1 MITIEPK
8 AIIHYD
14 DPAGLRLDLQRPFR
28 RTIKFKMP
36 ADYHGAE
43 IEPIEQDALFVRE
56 QYVYADGTTKL
67 TSWHSDDPYW
77 AHYDV
82 PEIKGYRPSQTEV
95 PQENLTANSKRSAEV
110 VITYEPVSNASTESP
125 AKPTSAKDNQNSVNA
140 VETDNETRP
149 AAQSDQRTAD
159 AGNSHGD
166 SLDQS
171 ALGDQTV
178 DMSGILKDAMN
189 QMKTDNKPA
198 SDNQPTSG
206 GTIFDQLDGLADA
219 AKQGKSIAD
228 IIAKKNAAEQKNT
241 KKADHSGWS
250 NNARPQAGTATNAE
264 SASTSTSTS
273 TAPTVEKPVESVQSA
288 SPMQSSQPA
297 STSAPVQSVESNVQV
312 PSSATANV
320 STTNVSTTQAAPT
333 IEKPVAK
340 PFIKA
345 WQAPRHAVLI
355 PLSTELS
362 YLRQTAR
369 VAETLNHLQEL
380 GYFYRQDDEYKAK
393 TYAPVMP

>member
-1 MITIEPK
+1 MIIIEPK
-8 AIIHYD
+8 TIIHYD
-14 DPAGLRLDLQRPFR
+14 DPAGRRLDLQMPFR

-43 IEPIEQDALFVRE
+43 VEPIEQDALFVRE
-56 QYVYADGTTKL
+56 QYVYEDGTTKL

-82 PEIKGYRPSQTEV
+82 PEIKGYRPNQTEV
-95 PQENLTANSKRSAEV
+95 PQKNLTANSKRSAEI
-110 VITYEPVSNASTESP
+110 VITYEPVSNASTDSPVES
-125 AKPTSAKDNQNSVNA
+125 ASAKDNPNSS
-140 VETDNETRP
+140 ETPKTDNETRP
-149 AAQSDQRTAD
+149 AAQSDQRSAV
-159 AGNSHGD
+159 AGGSHGN

-178 DMSGILKDAMN
+178 DMSGMLKDAMN

-219 AKQGKSIAD
+219 AKQGESITD
-228 IIAKKNAAEQKNT
+228 IIAKKNATEQENA
-241 KKADHSGWS
+241 KKPDHSGWS
-250 NNARPQAGTATNAE
+250 NARPQAGTATN
-264 SASTSTSTS
+264 
-273 TAPTVEKPVESVQSA
+273 VESVQST
-288 SPMQSSQPA
+288 SPVQSSQPV
-297 STSAPVQSVESNVQV
+297 STSAPVQSVESSVQA
-312 PSSATANV
+312 PSSATANTLTV
-320 STTNVSTTQAAPT
+320 QAAPA

>member
-1 MITIEPK
+1 MITIEPQT
-8 AIIHYD
+8 IIHYD
-14 DPAGLRLDLQRPFR
+14 DPAGLRLDLQRSFR

-36 ADYHGAE
+36 ADYRGAE
-43 IEPIEQDALFVRE
+43 VEPIEQDALFVRE
-56 QYVYADGTTKL
+56 QCIYEDGTTKL
-67 TSWHSDDPYW
+67 TPWHSDDPYW

-82 PEIKGYRPSQTEV
+82 PEIKGYRPTQTEV
-95 PQENLTANSKRSAEV
+95 SQENLTINSKRSAEI
-110 VITYEPVSNASTESP
+110 VITYEPVSSASTDSPVES
-125 AKPTSAKDNQNSVNA
+125 ASAKDNPNSVNA

-159 AGNSHGD
+159 AGNSHGN

-171 ALGDQTV
+171 ALGDQKV
-178 DMSGILKDAMN
+178 DTQLFSDAMN
-189 QMKTDNKPA
+189 RVKANDKSASDNKPA
-198 SDNQPTSG
+198 SE
-206 GTIFDQLDGLADA
+206 GTGFDQFDSLADA
-219 AKQGKSIAD
+219 AKQGESITD
-228 IIAKKNAAEQKNT
+228 ILAKKNATEQENA
-241 KKADHSGWS
+241 KKPDHSGW
-250 NNARPQAGTATNAE
+250 NKHRPQNTTTSNAE
-264 SASTSTSTS
+264 SDSTS
-273 TAPTVEKPVESVQSA
+273 VEKPVESAQSA
-288 SPMQSSQPA
+288 SPVQSSQPV
-297 STSAPVQSVESNVQV
+297 STSAPVQSAESSVQA
-312 PSSATANV
+312 PSSATANTPTV
-320 STTNVSTTQAAPT
+320 QAAPA

>member
-1 MITIEPK
+1 MITIEPQT
-8 AIIHYD
+8 IIHYD
-14 DPAGLRLDLQRPFR
+14 DPAGRRLDLQMPFR
-28 RTIKFKMP
+28 RTIKFEMP

-110 VITYEPVSNASTESP
+110 VITYEPVSNASTVSP
-125 AKPTSAKDNQNSVNA
+125 TEPNSTNA

-149 AAQSDQRTAD
+149 AAQSDQRSAD
-159 AGNSHGD
+159 AGNSHGNT
-166 SLDQS
+166 LDWS
-171 ALGDQTV
+171 ALGNQTV
-178 DMSGILKDAMN
+178 DMSGMLKDAMN

-206 GTIFDQLDGLADA
+206 GTGFDQFDGLAAD
-219 AKQGKSIAD
+219 AKQGKSIVD
-228 IIAKKNAAEQKNT
+228 IIAKKNAAEQKNA
-241 KKADHSGWS
+241 KKADHSGW
-250 NNARPQAGTATNAE
+250 NKARPQADTTTNTE
-264 SASTSTSTS
+264 STSTS
-273 TAPTVEKPVESVQSA
+273 TAPTIEKSVESVQST
-288 SPMQSSQPA
+288 SPVQSSQPV
-297 STSAPVQSVESNVQV
+297 STSTAPVQSVESSVQA
-312 PSSATANV
+312 PSSATANT
-320 STTNVSTTQAAPT
+320 STVQAAPA

-380 GYFYRQDDEYKAK
+380 GYFYRQNDEYKAK
-393 TYAPVMP
+393 TYAPVML

>member
-1 MITIEPK
+1 MIIIEPK
-8 AIIHYD
+8 TIIHYD
-14 DPAGLRLDLQRPFR
+14 DPAGRRLDLQMPFR

-43 IEPIEQDALFVRE
+43 VEPIEQDALFVRE
-56 QYVYADGTTKL
+56 QYVYEDGTTKL

-82 PEIKGYRPSQTEV
+82 PEIKGYRPNQTEV
-95 PQENLTANSKRSAEV
+95 PQKNLTANSKRSAEI
-110 VITYEPVSNASTESP
+110 VITYEPVSNASTDSPVES
-125 AKPTSAKDNQNSVNA
+125 ASAKDNPNSS
-140 VETDNETRP
+140 ETPKTDNETRP
-149 AAQSDQRTAD
+149 AAQSDQRSAV
-159 AGNSHGD
+159 AGGSHGN

-178 DMSGILKDAMN
+178 DMSGMLKDAMN

-206 GTIFDQLDGLADA
+206 GTGFDQFDGLAAD
-219 AKQGKSIAD
+219 AKQGKSITD
-228 IIAKKNAAEQKNT
+228 IIAKKNAAEQKNA
-241 KKADHSGWS
+241 KKADHSGW
-250 NNARPQAGTATNAE
+250 NKARPQADTTTNTE
-264 SASTSTSTS
+264 SASTST
-273 TAPTVEKPVESVQSA
+273 APTIEKSVESVQST
-288 SPMQSSQPA
+288 SPVQSSQPV
-297 STSAPVQSVESNVQV
+297 STSTAPVQSVESIVQD
-312 PSSATANV
+312 PSSATAN
-320 STTNVSTTQAAPT
+320 TPTIQAAPA

-380 GYFYRQDDEYKAK
+380 GYFYRQNDEYKAK
-393 TYAPVMP
+393 TYAPVML

>member
-1 MITIEPK
+1 MIIIEPK
-8 AIIHYD
+8 TIIHYD
-14 DPAGLRLDLQRPFR
+14 DPAGRRLDLQMPFR

-43 IEPIEQDALFVRE
+43 VEPIEQDALFVRE
-56 QYVYADGTTKL
+56 QYVYEDGTTKL
-67 TSWHSDDPYW
+67 TPWHSDDPYW

-82 PEIKGYRPSQTEV
+82 PEIKGYRPNQTEV
-95 PQENLTANSKRSAEV
+95 SQENLTINSKRSAEI
-110 VITYEPVSNASTESP
+110 VITYEPASNASTDSPVES
-125 AKPTSAKDNQNSVNA
+125 ASANDNPNSS
-140 VETDNETRP
+140 ETPKTDNETRP
-149 AAQSDQRTAD
+149 AAQSDQRSAV
-159 AGNSHGD
+159 AGGSHGN

-178 DMSGILKDAMN
+178 DMSGMLKDAMN
-189 QMKTDNKPA
+189 QMKTDNNPA

-219 AKQGKSIAD
+219 AKQGESITD
-228 IIAKKNAAEQKNT
+228 IIAKKNATEQENA
-241 KKADHSGWS
+241 KKPDHSGWS
-250 NNARPQAGTATNAE
+250 NARPQVDTATNAE
-264 SASTSTSTS
+264 SASTS
-273 TAPTVEKPVESVQSA
+273 VEKPVESVQST
-288 SPMQSSQPA
+288 SPAQSSEPV
-297 STSAPVQSVESNVQV
+297 STSAPVQSAESSVQA
-312 PSSATANV
+312 PSSATANTPTV
-320 STTNVSTTQAAPT
+320 QAAPA

>member
-14 DPAGLRLDLQRPFR
+14 DSAGRRLDLQMPFR

-43 IEPIEQDALFVRE
+43 VEPIEQDALFVRE
-56 QYVYADGTTKL
+56 QYVYEDGTTKL

-95 PQENLTANSKRSAEV
+95 PQKNLTANSKRSAEI
-110 VITYEPVSNASTESP
+110 VITYEPVSNASTDSPVES
-125 AKPTSAKDNQNSVNA
+125 ASAKDNPNSS
-140 VETDNETRP
+140 ETPKTDNETRP
-149 AAQSDQRTAD
+149 AAQSDQRTAN
-159 AGNSHGD
+159 AGDSHGN
-166 SLDQS
+166 SLDQP

-178 DMSGILKDAMN
+178 DMSGMLKNAMN

-198 SDNQPTSG
+198 SDNQPTSD

-219 AKQGKSIAD
+219 AKQGESITD
-228 IIAKKNAAEQKNT
+228 IIAKKNATEQKNA
-241 KKADHSGWS
+241 KKPDHSGWS
-250 NNARPQAGTATNAE
+250 NARPQAGTATNTE
-264 SASTSTSTS
+264 SASTS
-273 TAPTVEKPVESVQSA
+273 VEKPVESAQSA
-288 SPMQSSQPA
+288 SPVQSSQPV
-297 STSAPVQSVESNVQV
+297 STSAPVQSAESSVQA
-312 PSSATANV
+312 PSSATANTPTV
-320 STTNVSTTQAAPT
+320 QAAPA

-362 YLRQTAR
+362 YLRQTTR

-380 GYFYRQDDEYKAK
+380 GYFYRQDDEYKVKA
-393 TYAPVMP
+393 YAPVMP

>member
-1 MITIEPK
+1 MITIEPQT
-8 AIIHYD
+8 IIHYD
-14 DPAGLRLDLQRPFR
+14 DPAGRRLDLQMPFR
-28 RTIKFKMP
+28 RTIKFEMP

-110 VITYEPVSNASTESP
+110 VITYEPVSNASTVSP
-125 AKPTSAKDNQNSVNA
+125 TEPNSTNA

-149 AAQSDQRTAD
+149 AAQSDQRSAD
-159 AGNSHGD
+159 AGNSHGNT
-166 SLDQS
+166 LDWS
-171 ALGDQTV
+171 ALGNQTV
-178 DMSGILKDAMN
+178 DMSGMLKDAMN

-206 GTIFDQLDGLADA
+206 GTGFDQFDGLAAD
-219 AKQGKSIAD
+219 AKQGKSIVD
-228 IIAKKNAAEQKNT
+228 IIAKKNATEQKNA
-241 KKADHSGWS
+241 KKANHSGW
-250 NNARPQAGTATNAE
+250 NKARPQAITALNAE
-264 SASTSTSTS
+264 SASTST
-273 TAPTVEKPVESVQSA
+273 APTIEKSVESVQST
-288 SPMQSSQPA
+288 SPVQSSQPV
-297 STSAPVQSVESNVQV
+297 STSTAPVQSVESSVQD
-312 PSSATANV
+312 PSSATANT
-320 STTNVSTTQAAPT
+320 STVQAAPA

-380 GYFYRQDDEYKAK
+380 GYFYRQNDEYKAK
-393 TYAPVMP
+393 TYAPVML

>member
-1 MITIEPK
+1 MITIEPQT
-8 AIIHYD
+8 IIHYD
-14 DPAGLRLDLQRPFR
+14 DPAGRRLDLQMPFR
-28 RTIKFKMP
+28 RTIKFEMP

-56 QYVYADGTTKL
+56 QYVYADGTAKL

-110 VITYEPVSNASTESP
+110 VITYEPVSNASTVSP
-125 AKPTSAKDNQNSVNA
+125 TEPNSTNA

-149 AAQSDQRTAD
+149 AAQSDQRSAD
-159 AGNSHGD
+159 AGNSHGNT
-166 SLDQS
+166 LDWS
-171 ALGDQTV
+171 ALGNQTV
-178 DMSGILKDAMN
+178 DMSGMLKDAMN

-206 GTIFDQLDGLADA
+206 GTGFDQFDGLAAD
-219 AKQGKSIAD
+219 AKQGKSITD
-228 IIAKKNAAEQKNT
+228 IIAKKNAAEQKNA
-241 KKADHSGWS
+241 KKADHSGW
-250 NNARPQAGTATNAE
+250 NKARPQADTTTNTE
-264 SASTSTSTS
+264 SASTS
-273 TAPTVEKPVESVQSA
+273 TAPTVEKPVESVQST
-288 SPMQSSQPA
+288 SPVQPSQPV
-297 STSAPVQSVESNVQV
+297 STSTAPVQSVESSVQD
-312 PSSATANV
+312 PSSATANT
-320 STTNVSTTQAAPT
+320 STVQAAPA

-380 GYFYRQDDEYKAK
+380 GYFYRQNDEYKAK
-393 TYAPVMP
+393 TYAPVML

>member
-1 MITIEPK
+1 MITIEPQT
-8 AIIHYD
+8 IIHYD
-14 DPAGLRLDLQRPFR
+14 DPAGLRLDLQRSFR

-36 ADYHGAE
+36 ADYRDAE
-43 IEPIEQDALFVRE
+43 VEPIEQDALFVRE
-56 QYVYADGTTKL
+56 QCIYEDGTTKL
-67 TSWHSDDPYW
+67 TPWHSDDPYW

-82 PEIKGYRPSQTEV
+82 PEIKGYRPNQTEV
-95 PQENLTANSKRSAEV
+95 SQENLTINSKRSAEI
-110 VITYEPVSNASTESP
+110 VITYEPVSNASTDSPVES
-125 AKPTSAKDNQNSVNA
+125 ASAKDNPNSVNA

-149 AAQSDQRTAD
+149 AAQFNQRSAD
-159 AGNSHGD
+159 AGDSHGN

-178 DMSGILKDAMN
+178 DMSGMLKDAMN
-189 QMKTDNKPA
+189 QMKTDNKPT

-219 AKQGKSIAD
+219 AKQGESITD
-228 IIAKKNAAEQKNT
+228 IIAKKNATEQKNA
-241 KKADHSGWS
+241 KKPDHSGWS
-250 NNARPQAGTATNAE
+250 NARPQNSATPNAK
-264 SASTSTSTS
+264 SASTS
-273 TAPTVEKPVESVQSA
+273 VEKTTESVQSTTPA
-288 SPMQSSQPA
+288 QPETTQTVQSAPTSAQPA
-297 STSAPVQSVESNVQV
+297 ESSVQA
-312 PSSATANV
+312 PSSATANTPTV
-320 STTNVSTTQAAPT
+320 QAAPA

-380 GYFYRQDDEYKAK
+380 GYFYRQNDEYKAK
-393 TYAPVMP
+393 TYAPVML

>member
-8 AIIHYD
+8 TIIHYD
-14 DPAGLRLDLQRPFR
+14 DPAGLRLDLQRSFR

-43 IEPIEQDALFVRE
+43 VEPIEQDALFVRE
-56 QYVYADGTTKL
+56 QYVYEDGTTKL
-67 TSWHSDDPYW
+67 TPWHSDDPYW

-82 PEIKGYRPSQTEV
+82 PEIKGYRPNQTEV
-95 PQENLTANSKRSAEV
+95 SQENLTINSKRSAEI
-110 VITYEPVSNASTESP
+110 VITYEPVSNASTASPVES
-125 AKPTSAKDNQNSVNA
+125 ASAKDNPNSG
-140 VETDNETRP
+140 ETPKTDNETRP
-149 AAQSDQRTAD
+149 AAQSDQRSAD
-159 AGNSHGD
+159 AGNSHGNA
-166 SLDQS
+166 LDQP

-178 DMSGILKDAMN
+178 DMSGMLKDAMN
-189 QMKTDNKPA
+189 QMKTDNKPV

-219 AKQGKSIAD
+219 AKQGKSITD
-228 IIAKKNAAEQKNT
+228 ILAKKNAAEQKNT

-250 NNARPQAGTATNAE
+250 NNARPQAGTETNAE
-264 SASTSTSTS
+264 SASTS
-273 TAPTVEKPVESVQSA
+273 TAPTVEKPVESTQSA
-288 SPMQSSQPA
+288 SPVQSSQPV
-297 STSAPVQSVESNVQV
+297 STSTAPAQSAESSVQA
-312 PSSATANV
+312 PSSATANTPTV
-320 STTNVSTTQAAPT
+320 QAAPA

-380 GYFYRQDDEYKAK
+380 GYFYRQNDEYKAK
-393 TYAPVMP
+393 TYAPVML

>member
-14 DPAGLRLDLQRPFR
+14 DPAGRRLDLQMPFR
-28 RTIKFKMP
+28 RTIKFEMP
-36 ADYHGAE
+36 ADYRGAE

-95 PQENLTANSKRSAEV
+95 PQKNLTANSKRSAEV
-110 VITYEPVSNASTESP
+110 VITYEPVSNASTASP
-125 AKPTSAKDNQNSVNA
+125 TEPNSTNA
-140 VETDNETRP
+140 VETNNETRP
-149 AAQSDQRTAD
+149 AAQSDQRSAD
-159 AGNSHGD
+159 AGNSHGNA
-166 SLDQS
+166 LDWS
-171 ALGDQTV
+171 ALGNQTV
-178 DMSGILKDAMN
+178 DMSGMLKDAMN

-206 GTIFDQLDGLADA
+206 STIFDQLDGLADA
-219 AKQGKSIAD
+219 AKQGKSITD
-228 IIAKKNAAEQKNT
+228 IIAKKNVAEQKNA
-241 KKADHSGWS
+241 KKPDHSGWGR
-250 NNARPQAGTATNAE
+250 ARPQTGTATNAE
-264 SASTSTSTS
+264 SASTST
-273 TAPTVEKPVESVQSA
+273 APTVEKTVETVQSA
-288 SPMQSSQPA
+288 SPVQSSQPV
-297 STSAPVQSVESNVQV
+297 STSAAPVQSAESNVQA
-312 PSSATANV
+312 PSSATVNT
-320 STTNVSTTQAAPT
+320 STAQAAPA

-380 GYFYRQDDEYKAK
+380 GYFYRQNDEYKAK
-393 TYAPVMP
+393 TYAPVML

>member
-1 MITIEPK
+1 MITIEPQ

-14 DPAGLRLDLQRPFR
+14 DPAGLRLDLQRSFR

-43 IEPIEQDALFVRE
+43 VEPIEQDALFVRE
-56 QYVYADGTTKL
+56 QCIYKDGTTKL

-77 AHYDV
+77 AHCDV

-95 PQENLTANSKRSAEV
+95 PQENLTINSKRSAEII
-110 VITYEPVSNASTESP
+110 ITYEPVSNASTDSP
-125 AKPTSAKDNQNSVNA
+125 AEPASAKNNPNSVNA

-159 AGNSHGD
+159 AGNSHGNT
-166 SLDQS
+166 LDWS
-171 ALGDQTV
+171 ALGNQTV
-178 DMSGILKDAMN
+178 DMKKNFKDAMSK
-189 QMKTDNKPA
+189 MKTDNKPT

-206 GTIFDQLDGLADA
+206 GTIFDQFDGLVDA
-219 AKQGKSIAD
+219 AKQGKD
-228 IIAKKNAAEQKNT
+228 ITNIVKNAAEQKNA
-241 KKADHSGWS
+241 KKSDHSGW
-250 NNARPQAGTATNAE
+250 NNARPQADTTTNAE
-264 SASTSTSTS
+264 SVSTS

-288 SPMQSSQPA
+288 SPVQSSQPV
-297 STSAPVQSVESNVQV
+297 STSAASVQSVESSTQTS
-312 PSSATANV
+312 SSATANV
-320 STTNVSTTQAAPT
+320 SPAQAAPA

-393 TYAPVMP
+393 TYAPVML

>member
-14 DPAGLRLDLQRPFR
+14 DPAGRRLDLQMPFR

-56 QYVYADGTTKL
+56 QYVYKDGTTKL

-110 VITYEPVSNASTESP
+110 VITYEPVSNASTDSP
-125 AKPTSAKDNQNSVNA
+125 VEPASAKENPNSVNA

-159 AGNSHGD
+159 AGNSNGD

-171 ALGDQTV
+171 ALGNQTV
-178 DMSGILKDAMN
+178 DMSEMLKDAMN
-189 QMKTDNKPA
+189 QMKADNKPV

-206 GTIFDQLDGLADA
+206 GTMFDQFDGLAND
-219 AKQGKSIAD
+219 AKQGESITN
-228 IIAKKNAAEQKNT
+228 IIAKKNAAEQKNA
-241 KKADHSGWS
+241 KKPDHSGWGK
-250 NNARPQAGTATNAE
+250 ARPQAGTATNAE
-264 SASTSTSTS
+264 SASTSTSA
-273 TAPTVEKPVESVQSA
+273 APTVEKPVESVQSA
-288 SPMQSSQPA
+288 SPVQSSQPA
-297 STSAPVQSVESNVQV
+297 SASTAPAQPTE
-312 PSSATANV
+312 SSAQASSSAV
-320 STTNVSTTQAAPT
+320 ASTPTVQAAPA
-333 IEKPVAK
+333 IEKPVVK

-362 YLRQTAR
+362 YLRQATR

-380 GYFYRQDDEYKAK
+380 GYFYRQNDEYKAK

>member
-1 MITIEPK
+1 MITIEPQT
-8 AIIHYD
+8 IIHYD
-14 DPAGLRLDLQRPFR
+14 DPAGRRLDLQMPFR
-28 RTIKFKMP
+28 RTIKFEMP

-110 VITYEPVSNASTESP
+110 VITYEPVSNASTVSP
-125 AKPTSAKDNQNSVNA
+125 TEPNSTNA

-149 AAQSDQRTAD
+149 AAQSDQRSAD
-159 AGNSHGD
+159 AGNSHGNT
-166 SLDQS
+166 LDWS
-171 ALGDQTV
+171 ALGNQTV
-178 DMSGILKDAMN
+178 DMSGMLKDAMN

-206 GTIFDQLDGLADA
+206 GTGFDQFDGLAAD
-219 AKQGKSIAD
+219 AKQGKSIVD
-228 IIAKKNAAEQKNT
+228 IIAKKNAAEQKNA
-241 KKADHSGWS
+241 KKADHSGW
-250 NNARPQAGTATNAE
+250 NKARPQADTTTNTE
-264 SASTSTSTS
+264 SASTST
-273 TAPTVEKPVESVQSA
+273 APTIEKSVESVQST
-288 SPMQSSQPA
+288 SPVQSSQPV
-297 STSAPVQSVESNVQV
+297 STSTAPVQSVESSVQA
-312 PSSATANV
+312 PSSATANT
-320 STTNVSTTQAAPT
+320 STVQAAPA

-380 GYFYRQDDEYKAK
+380 GYFYRQNDEYKAK
-393 TYAPVMP
+393 TYAPVML

>member
-43 IEPIEQDALFVRE
+43 VEPIEQDALFVRE
-56 QYVYADGTTKL
+56 QYVYEDGTTKL

-95 PQENLTANSKRSAEV
+95 PQENLTANSKRSAEII
-110 VITYEPVSNASTESP
+110 ITYEPVSNASTESP
-125 AKPTSAKDNQNSVNA
+125 AKPNSTSAVK
-140 VETDNETRP
+140 TDNETRL

-159 AGNSHGD
+159 AGNSNGD

-171 ALGDQTV
+171 ALGNQTV
-178 DMSGILKDAMN
+178 DMSEMLKYAMN
-189 QMKTDNKPA
+189 KMKTDNKPA
-198 SDNQPTSG
+198 SDNQPTSD
-206 GTIFDQLDGLADA
+206 GTGFDQFDGLADA
-219 AKQGKSIAD
+219 AKQGKSITD
-228 IIAKKNAAEQKNT
+228 IIAKKNAAEQKNA
-241 KKADHSGWS
+241 KNPDHSGWGK
-250 NNARPQAGTATNAE
+250 ARPQAGTATNAE
-264 SASTSTSTS
+264 SASTSTS

-288 SPMQSSQPA
+288 SPVQSSHPA
-297 STSAPVQSVESNVQV
+297 STSTAPAQSVESNVQV
-312 PSSATANV
+312 PSSATANT
-320 STTNVSTTQAAPT
+320 STVQAAPA
-333 IEKPVAK
+333 IKKPVAK

-362 YLRQTAR
+362 HLRQTAR

-380 GYFYRQDDEYKAK
+380 GYFYRQNDEYKAK

>member
-1 MITIEPK
+1 
-8 AIIHYD
+8 
-14 DPAGLRLDLQRPFR
+14 
-28 RTIKFKMP
+28 
-36 ADYHGAE
+36 
-43 IEPIEQDALFVRE
+43 V
-56 QYVYADGTTKL
+56 
-67 TSWHSDDPYW
+67 S
-77 AHYDV
+77 
-82 PEIKGYRPSQTEV
+82 
-95 PQENLTANSKRSAEV
+95 QENLTINSKRSAEI
-110 VITYEPVSNASTESP
+110 VITYEPVSNASTDSPVES
-125 AKPTSAKDNQNSVNA
+125 ASAKDNPNSVNA
-140 VETDNETRP
+140 VETDNETCP

-159 AGNSHGD
+159 AGDSHGN

-171 ALGDQTV
+171 ALGDQTI
-178 DMSGILKDAMN
+178 DMSGMLKDAMN

-219 AKQGKSIAD
+219 AKQGESITD
-228 IIAKKNAAEQKNT
+228 IIAKKNATEQKNA
-241 KKADHSGWS
+241 KKPDHSGWS
-250 NNARPQAGTATNAE
+250 NARPQAGTATNAE
-264 SASTSTSTS
+264 SASTS
-273 TAPTVEKPVESVQSA
+273 VEKPVESVQPT
-288 SPMQSSQPA
+288 SPVQSSQPV
-297 STSAPVQSVESNVQV
+297 SAPVQSAESSVQA
-312 PSSATANV
+312 PSSATAN
-320 STTNVSTTQAAPT
+320 TPTIQAAPA

-380 GYFYRQDDEYKAK
+380 GYFYRQNDEYKAK

>member
-14 DPAGLRLDLQRPFR
+14 DPAGRRLDLQMPFR
-28 RTIKFKMP
+28 RTIKFEMP

-110 VITYEPVSNASTESP
+110 VITYKPVSNASTESP
-125 AKPTSAKDNQNSVNA
+125 AEPTSAKDNQNSVNA

-171 ALGDQTV
+171 ALGNQTV
-178 DMSGILKDAMN
+178 NMKKNFEDVMN
-189 QMKTDNKPA
+189 KMKADNKPT

-206 GTIFDQLDGLADA
+206 GTGFDQFDGLADA
-219 AKQGKSIAD
+219 AKQGKSITD

-241 KKADHSGWS
+241 KKPDHSGWS

-297 STSAPVQSVESNVQV
+297 STSTAPAQSVESNVQV

-320 STTNVSTTQAAPT
+320 STAQAAPA

-380 GYFYRQDDEYKAK
+380 GYFYRQNDEYKAK

>member
-14 DPAGLRLDLQRPFR
+14 DPAGRRLDLQMPFR
-28 RTIKFKMP
+28 RTIKFEMP

-82 PEIKGYRPSQTEV
+82 PEIKGYRPNQTEV

-110 VITYEPVSNASTESP
+110 VITYESVSNASTASP
-125 AKPTSAKDNQNSVNA
+125 TEPNSTNA

-159 AGNSHGD
+159 AGNSHGNT
-166 SLDQS
+166 LDWS
-171 ALGDQTV
+171 ALGNQTV
-178 DMSGILKDAMN
+178 DMKKNFEDAMN
-189 QMKTDNKPA
+189 KMKTDNKPA

-206 GTIFDQLDGLADA
+206 GTGFDQFDGLAAD
-219 AKQGKSIAD
+219 AKQGKSIVD
-228 IIAKKNAAEQKNT
+228 IIAKKNATEQKNA
-241 KKADHSGWS
+241 KKADHSGW
-250 NNARPQAGTATNAE
+250 NKARPQVDTATNAK
-264 SASTSTSTS
+264 SASTS
-273 TAPTVEKPVESVQSA
+273 TAPTIEKSVESVQST
-288 SPMQSSQPA
+288 SPMQSSQPV
-297 STSAPVQSVESNVQV
+297 STSTAPVQSVESSVQDS
-312 PSSATANV
+312 SSAAANT
-320 STTNVSTTQAAPT
+320 STVQAAPA

-393 TYAPVMP
+393 TYAPVML

>member
-14 DPAGLRLDLQRPFR
+14 DTAGRRLDLQMPFR

-43 IEPIEQDALFVRE
+43 VEPIEQDALFVRE

-95 PQENLTANSKRSAEV
+95 PQENLTANSKRSAEII
-110 VITYEPVSNASTESP
+110 ITYEPVSNASTVSP
-125 AKPTSAKDNQNSVNA
+125 TKPNSTNA

-149 AAQSDQRTAD
+149 AAQSDQRSAD
-159 AGNSHGD
+159 ASDSHGN
-166 SLDQS
+166 SLDQP

-178 DMSGILKDAMN
+178 DMSGMLKDAMN

-219 AKQGKSIAD
+219 AKQGESIID
-228 IIAKKNAAEQKNT
+228 IIAKKNATEQENA
-241 KKADHSGWS
+241 KKPDHSGW
-250 NNARPQAGTATNAE
+250 NKHRPQNTTTSNAE
-264 SASTSTSTS
+264 SASTS
-273 TAPTVEKPVESVQSA
+273 VEKSVESVQST
-288 SPMQSSQPA
+288 SPVQSSQPV
-297 STSAPVQSVESNVQV
+297 STSTAPVQSVESSVQA
-312 PSSATANV
+312 PSSATANTPTV
-320 STTNVSTTQAAPT
+320 QAAPA

-362 YLRQTAR
+362 YLRQTTR

-380 GYFYRQDDEYKAK
+380 GYFYRQDDEYKTK

>member
-14 DPAGLRLDLQRPFR
+14 DPAGRRLDLQMPFR
-28 RTIKFKMP
+28 RTIKFEMP

-95 PQENLTANSKRSAEV
+95 PQENLTANSKRSAEII
-110 VITYEPVSNASTESP
+110 ITYEPVSNASTASP
-125 AKPTSAKDNQNSVNA
+125 TEPNSTNA

-149 AAQSDQRTAD
+149 AAQSDQRSAD
-159 AGNSHGD
+159 AGNSHGNA
-166 SLDQS
+166 LDWS
-171 ALGDQTV
+171 ALGNQTV
-178 DMSGILKDAMN
+178 DMSGMLKDAMN

-198 SDNQPTSG
+198 SDNQPASG
-206 GTIFDQLDGLADA
+206 GTGFDQFDGLAAD
-219 AKQGKSIAD
+219 AKQGKSITD
-228 IIAKKNAAEQKNT
+228 IIAKKNATEQKNA
-241 KKADHSGWS
+241 KKADHSGW
-250 NNARPQAGTATNAE
+250 NKARPQAITATNAE
-264 SASTSTSTS
+264 SASTSTST
-273 TAPTVEKPVESVQSA
+273 APTIEKSVESVHST
-288 SPMQSSQPA
+288 SPMPSSQPV
-297 STSAPVQSVESNVQV
+297 STSTAPVQSVESSVQDS
-312 PSSATANV
+312 SSAAANT
-320 STTNVSTTQAAPT
+320 STVQAAPA

-380 GYFYRQDDEYKAK
+380 GYFYRQNDEYKAK

>member
-14 DPAGLRLDLQRPFR
+14 DPAGRRLDLQMPFR
-28 RTIKFKMP
+28 RTIKFEMP

-95 PQENLTANSKRSAEV
+95 PQENLTANSKRSAEII
-110 VITYEPVSNASTESP
+110 ITYEPVSNASTASP
-125 AKPTSAKDNQNSVNA
+125 TEPNSTNA

-149 AAQSDQRTAD
+149 AAQSDQRSAD
-159 AGNSHGD
+159 AGNSHGNT
-166 SLDQS
+166 LDWS
-171 ALGDQTV
+171 ALGNQTV
-178 DMSGILKDAMN
+178 DMSGMLKDAMN
-189 QMKTDNKPA
+189 QMKADNKPV

-206 GTIFDQLDGLADA
+206 GTMFDQFDGLAND
-219 AKQGKSIAD
+219 AKQGESITN
-228 IIAKKNAAEQKNT
+228 IIAKKNAAEQKNA
-241 KKADHSGWS
+241 KKPDHSGWGK
-250 NNARPQAGTATNAE
+250 ARPQAGTATNAE
-264 SASTSTSTS
+264 SASTSTSA
-273 TAPTVEKPVESVQSA
+273 APTVEKPVESVQSA
-288 SPMQSSQPA
+288 SPVQSSQPA
-297 STSAPVQSVESNVQV
+297 SASTSTAPAQPTESSAQD
-312 PSSATANV
+312 PSSATTNT
-320 STTNVSTTQAAPT
+320 STVQAAPT

-380 GYFYRQDDEYKAK
+380 GYFYRQNDEYKAK

>member
-1 MITIEPK
+1 MIIIEPK

-14 DPAGLRLDLQRPFR
+14 DTAGRRLDLQMPFR

-43 IEPIEQDALFVRE
+43 VEPIEQDALFVRE
-56 QYVYADGTTKL
+56 QYVYEDGTTKL

-82 PEIKGYRPSQTEV
+82 PEIKGYRPNQTEV
-95 PQENLTANSKRSAEV
+95 PQKNLTANSKRSAEI
-110 VITYEPVSNASTESP
+110 VITYEPVSNASTDSPVES
-125 AKPTSAKDNQNSVNA
+125 ASAKDNPNSS
-140 VETDNETRP
+140 ETPKTDNETRP
-149 AAQSDQRTAD
+149 AAQSDQRSAV
-159 AGNSHGD
+159 AGGSHGN

-178 DMSGILKDAMN
+178 DMSGMLKDAMN

-219 AKQGKSIAD
+219 AKQGESITD
-228 IIAKKNAAEQKNT
+228 IIAKKNATEQENA
-241 KKADHSGWS
+241 KKPDHSGWS
-250 NNARPQAGTATNAE
+250 NARPQAGTATNAE
-264 SASTSTSTS
+264 SASTS
-273 TAPTVEKPVESVQSA
+273 VEKPVESVQST
-288 SPMQSSQPA
+288 SPVQSSEPV
-297 STSAPVQSVESNVQV
+297 STSAPVQSAESSVQA
-312 PSSATANV
+312 PSSATANAP
-320 STTNVSTTQAAPT
+320 TIQAAPA

>member
-1 MITIEPK
+1 MIIIEPK

-14 DPAGLRLDLQRPFR
+14 DTAGRRLDLQMPFR
-28 RTIKFKMP
+28 RTIKFEMP

-43 IEPIEQDALFVRE
+43 VEPIEQDALFVRE
-56 QYVYADGTTKL
+56 QYVYEDGTTKL

-82 PEIKGYRPSQTEV
+82 PEIKGYRPNQTEV
-95 PQENLTANSKRSAEV
+95 PQKNLTANSKRSAEI
-110 VITYEPVSNASTESP
+110 VITYEPVSNASTDSPVES
-125 AKPTSAKDNQNSVNA
+125 ASTKDNPNSS
-140 VETDNETRP
+140 ETPKTDNETRP
-149 AAQSDQRTAD
+149 AAQSDQRSAV
-159 AGNSHGD
+159 AGGSHGN

-178 DMSGILKDAMN
+178 DMSGMLKDAMN

-206 GTIFDQLDGLADA
+206 GTIFDQLDGLAAD
-219 AKQGKSIAD
+219 AKQGKSIVD
-228 IIAKKNAAEQKNT
+228 IIAKKNAAEQKNA
-241 KKADHSGWS
+241 KKADHSGW
-250 NNARPQAGTATNAE
+250 NRARPQAITALNAE
-264 SASTSTSTS
+264 SASTS
-273 TAPTVEKPVESVQSA
+273 TAPTVEKPVESVQST
-288 SPMQSSQPA
+288 SPVQPSQPV
-297 STSAPVQSVESNVQV
+297 STSTAPVQSVESSVQD
-312 PSSATANV
+312 PSSATANT
-320 STTNVSTTQAAPT
+320 STVQAAPA

-380 GYFYRQDDEYKAK
+380 GYFYRQNDEYKAK
-393 TYAPVMP
+393 TYAPVML

>member
-14 DPAGLRLDLQRPFR
+14 DPAGRRLDLQMPFR

-43 IEPIEQDALFVRE
+43 VEPIEQDALFVRE
-56 QYVYADGTTKL
+56 QYVYEDGTTKL

-95 PQENLTANSKRSAEV
+95 PQKNLTANSKRSAEI
-110 VITYEPVSNASTESP
+110 VITYEPVSNASTDSPVES
-125 AKPTSAKDNQNSVNA
+125 ASAKDNPNSS
-140 VETDNETRP
+140 ETPKTDNETRP
-149 AAQSDQRTAD
+149 AAQSDQRSAV
-159 AGNSHGD
+159 AGGSHSN

-178 DMSGILKDAMN
+178 DMSGMLKDAMN

-219 AKQGKSIAD
+219 AKQGESITD
-228 IIAKKNAAEQKNT
+228 IIAKKNATEQENA
-241 KKADHSGWS
+241 KKPDHSGWS
-250 NNARPQAGTATNAE
+250 NARPQAGTATN
-264 SASTSTSTS
+264 
-273 TAPTVEKPVESVQSA
+273 VESVQST
-288 SPMQSSQPA
+288 SPVQSSQPV
-297 STSAPVQSVESNVQV
+297 STSAPVQSAESSVQD
-312 PSSATANV
+312 PSSATANTLTV
-320 STTNVSTTQAAPT
+320 QAAPA

>member
-1 MITIEPK
+1 MITIEPQT
-8 AIIHYD
+8 IIHYD
-14 DPAGLRLDLQRPFR
+14 DPAGRRLDLQMPFR
-28 RTIKFKMP
+28 RTIKFEMP
-36 ADYHGAE
+36 ADYRGAE

-82 PEIKGYRPSQTEV
+82 PEIKGYRPSRTEV

-110 VITYEPVSNASTESP
+110 VITYEPVSNASTASP
-125 AKPTSAKDNQNSVNA
+125 TEPNSTNA

-149 AAQSDQRTAD
+149 AAQSDQRSAD
-159 AGNSHGD
+159 AGNSHGNT
-166 SLDQS
+166 LDWS
-171 ALGDQTV
+171 ALGNQTV
-178 DMSGILKDAMN
+178 DMSGMLKDAMN

-206 GTIFDQLDGLADA
+206 GTGFDQFDGLAAD
-219 AKQGKSIAD
+219 AKQGKSITD
-228 IIAKKNAAEQKNT
+228 IIAKKNATEQKNA
-241 KKADHSGWS
+241 KKADHSGW
-250 NNARPQAGTATNAE
+250 NKARPQAITALNAE
-264 SASTSTSTS
+264 SASAS
-273 TAPTVEKPVESVQSA
+273 TAPTIEKSVESVQST
-288 SPMQSSQPA
+288 SPMQSSQPV
-297 STSAPVQSVESNVQV
+297 STSTAPVQSVESSVQD
-312 PSSATANV
+312 PSSATANT
-320 STTNVSTTQAAPT
+320 STVQAAPA

-380 GYFYRQDDEYKAK
+380 GYFYRQNDEYKAK